1 MADAMEV
8 LAARTELASR
18 RLREALRVEL
28 AWFLGDAVERRLRAR
43 PNFLSRTPQ
52 RPLAV
57 LRARVDDDADK
68 VCASLDQQVTDL
80 RVYYGAESRT
90 ADEEDRG
97 FAKTV
102 REAVVGIANRVLS
115 ELAFPGD
122 DKPDRADVTQVD
134 LDAEYKL
141 DYTPSPA
148 VMWAWRVVRE
158 LDGVR
163 NALADAKGKS
173 PAPATFELR
182 WHLPELPPAK

>member
-1 MADAMEV
+1 MADPMEV
-8 LAARTELASR
+8 LAARTNAASQ
-18 RLREALRVEL
+18 RLRDALRVEI

-43 PNFLSRTPQ
+43 PNFMARTPQ

-57 LRARVDDDADK
+57 LRARVDDDAEK
-68 VCASLDQQVTDL
+68 VAASLDEQVTDL
-80 RVYYGAESRT
+80 RIYYGAESRT

-122 DKPDRADVTQVD
+122 DKADRADVTQVD
-134 LDAEYKL
+134 LDATYKL

-163 NALADAKGKS
+163 NVLVDSKGA
-173 PAPATFELR
+173 APQTFEIR
-182 WHLPELPPAK
+182 WHLPERTPPK